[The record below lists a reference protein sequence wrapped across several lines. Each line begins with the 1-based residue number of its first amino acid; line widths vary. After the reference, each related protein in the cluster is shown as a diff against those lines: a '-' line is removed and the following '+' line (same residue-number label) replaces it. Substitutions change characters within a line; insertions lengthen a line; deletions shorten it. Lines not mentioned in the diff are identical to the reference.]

1 MPLTCPDI
9 VTFKADLDGI
19 LNAISGFNC
28 TTHSGIKIRSL
39 LNVTAYASAC
49 RFLEGSVKH
58 LVYNCC
64 RLRGDSPAQLATLS
78 SELKKF
84 NNPIFDNIRAL
95 YTDQLQYNILQGKAS
110 NKYTDIDITFLNQIV
125 INRHKNVHAS
135 ENCGEWFNSNQ
146 KDITDLLKEITGLN
160 SILEYLDIIYWDNNT
175 HLFKP

>member
-19 LNAISGFNC
+19 LNVIGTFNC

-39 LNVTAYASAC
+39 LNVTAYTYSC

-64 RLRGDSPAQLATLS
+64 KIRGDTATQLATLQS
-78 SELKKF
+78 DLKNF
-84 NNPIFDNIRAL
+84 NNPTFSRICEL
-95 YTDQLQYNILQGKAS
+95 YNNQLQFDPVQGKVANRFS
-110 NKYTDIDITFLNQIV
+110 ERDITLLNEIV
-125 INRHKNVHAS
+125 KNRHKNVHAS

-146 KDITDLLKEITGLN
+146 KDITHLLTEITGLLN
-160 SILEYLDIIYWDNNT
+160 ILEYLEAISWNPTSRVFYA
-175 HLFKP
+175 